1 MKNKDYHIVVTGDI
15 CVNIL
20 QWITLNHRDNSYNFR
35 LHPNV
40 HYNMKPGGALL
51 LAQLIEL
58 STDARVHS
66 PRLPS
71 LMTGVTDEYLRATIA
86 LDTFPTPGEEKNP
99 RHYRVKQFY
108 GYSEPAN
115 QRSKLLP
122 VYEDDRKAKMVV
134 LYDEDNGFNS
144 DYTYWP
150 AAVVSPEEKPLIIYK
165 MNNPTDSS
173 MLWQNLSKF
182 HQDRTIVVIT
192 GNDLRAKGV
201 NISKSLSWERTALDF
216 IWQINNNPD
225 IAFLAKC
232 HHLVVPF
239 GLEGAIYYSN
249 IDEVKS
255 SLFFLTYEFEDDF
268 AKDSFGFMYGLTS
281 CFVASLAKS
290 LLGKAKSEYK
300 DGIAEGIREGIVAT
314 QKFFVAGFGPDVE
327 KEIFPNPSIF
337 VEAKDNFIFKE
348 HVQDVSIRNTNNS
361 NCQACWYILKDKSSS
376 NLAEIG
382 YNIVKYGEQDALKFI
397 PIAQFGNLK
406 TVDKTEIEGYR
417 SIKNLMQE
425 YVSTIHPVR
434 PLSIAVFGT
443 PGSGKSFGVTE
454 IASTIAPEL
463 IEKLDFNLSQFQSV
477 IDLHNA
483 FHRVRDLTLRGKIP
497 LVFFDEFDS
506 TFESKLGW
514 LKYFLSPMQDGAFQE
529 GDFVHPIG
537 KAIFVFAGGT
547 SSTFQKFSGD
557 DIEGLLEQKQFK
569 QEFQMAKGPDF
580 ISRLR
585 GYVNI
590 LGPNQ
595 TDEHWDQLFIIRR
608 AMLLRSLLER
618 RAPHLIN
625 SKLEALV
632 DNGVI
637 RAMLKVPRY
646 KHESRSMEAIFEMSR
661 LNVAKKWEQ
670 SHLPSKDQLS
680 LHVDEEQ
687 FLRHLMHDAFYSER
701 VEIIAKEIYDVKVKY
716 CKEDKK
722 GSIKSSFDELTED
735 ERNLYKDQ
743 ARHIPNAL
751 HRINYDT
758 ISVNEKPATVE
769 FSKVELGIL
778 ACYEHKRWSLQ
789 RKEAGWNYGETL
801 DSIAKTHPYLVSWEA
816 LAEASKQELMERV
829 KAWPEI
835 LSRSYFKIERLKF
848 LCYCES
854 QLKNHGSY
862 DQ

>member
-20 QWITLNHRDNSYNFR
+20 QWITQNQQDHSYNYR

-40 HYNMKPGGALL
+40 HYLIKPGGALL

-66 PRLPS
+66 PRLPN
-71 LMTGVTDEYLRATIA
+71 LKAGVRDEFLRATIA
-86 LDTFPTPGEEKNP
+86 CDEFPVSQEDKIHK
-99 RHYRVKQFY
+99 HYRVKHFY
-108 GYSEPAN
+108 GYSEPSN
-115 QRSKLLP
+115 LRSKLLP
-122 VYEDDRKAKMVV
+122 VYEDEKQAKMVI
-134 LYDEDNGFNS
+134 LYDEDNGFNQ

-150 AAVVSPEEKPLIIYK
+150 ASVISTQDKPLVIYK
-165 MNNPTDSS
+165 MNNPTESS
-173 MLWQNLSKF
+173 LLWQNLSKN
-182 HQDRTIVVIT
+182 HAERTVVVIT

-201 NISKSLSWERTALDF
+201 NLSKSLSWEKTALDF

-232 HHLVVPF
+232 HHLIVPF

-249 IDEVKS
+249 AGEVESK
-255 SLFFLTYEFEDDF
+255 LFFLTYEFEDDF
-268 AKDSFGFMYGLTS
+268 ASDGLGQMYGLTS
-281 CFVASLAKS
+281 CFVAGLAKCFI
-290 LLGKAKSEYK
+290 GREHPKDYK
-300 DGIAEGIREGIVAT
+300 EAIADGIREGIVAT
-314 QKFFVAGFGPDVE
+314 HKFFRAGFGRDME
-327 KEIFPNPSIF
+327 KESFPNPSIF
-337 VEAKDNFIFKE
+337 VEEKDSFIFKE
-348 HVQDVSIRNTNNS
+348 HVQDVTIRNTNNS
-361 NCQACWYILKDKSSS
+361 NCQACWYILKDKSST
-376 NLAEIG
+376 NLAEIA

-417 SIKNLMQE
+417 SIRNLLQE
-425 YVSTIHPVR
+425 YVSTQNTVR
-434 PLSIAVFGT
+434 PLCIAVFGT

-463 IEKLDFNLSQFQSV
+463 MEKLNFNLSQFQSLE
-477 IDLHNA
+477 DLHSA
-483 FHRVRDLTLRGKIP
+483 FHQIRDYTLNGKIP

-506 TFESKLGW
+506 AFEGRLGW
-514 LKYFLSPMQDGAFQE
+514 LKYFLAPMQDGVFRV
-529 GDFVHPIG
+529 GDYVHPIG

-547 SSTFQKFSGD
+547 SSTFHQFSGEE
-557 DIEGLLEQKQFK
+557 IEGLIEQKQFK
-569 QEFQMAKGPDF
+569 QEFAFAKGPDF

-618 RAPHLIN
+618 RASHLIN
-625 SKLEALV
+625 SKQEAQV

-661 LNVAKKWEQ
+661 LNFAKRWEQ
-670 SHLPSKDQLS
+670 SHLPSKEQLS

-701 VEIIAKEIYDVKVKY
+701 VEVIAKEIYEVKLLH
-716 CKEDKK
+716 CKEDNRKEGK
-722 GSIKSSFDELTED
+722 RSYEELTED
-735 ERNLYKDQ
+735 ERYLLKEE
-743 ARHIPNAL
+743 ARHIPNVL
-751 HRINYDT
+751 QKINYDT
-758 ISVNEKPATVE
+758 ISVNEKPEVIKLTKE
-769 FSKVELGIL
+769 EIGIL
-778 ACYEHKRWSLQ
+778 AAYEHKRWSLQ
-789 RKEAGWNYGETL
+789 RKEAGWNYGEKL
-801 DSIAKTHPYLVSWEA
+801 DHKAKTHPYLVTWES
-816 LAEASKQELMERV
+816 LSEASRLKLMERV

-835 LSRSYFKIERLKF
+835 LARSNFMLERLKF

-854 QLKNHGSY
+854 QLKNLGS
-862 DQ
+862 